1 VGWLLPSRIPAFPHT
16 KRTAVIQ
23 ALAAS
28 MALAQIRL
36 AVRTVHA
43 TLLQKYPK
51 RQIAARMEHAAL
63 PALAVKL

>member
-1 VGWLLPSRIPAFPHT
+1 
-16 KRTAVIQ
+16 
-23 ALAAS
+23 

-63 PALAVKL
+63 PVLAVKL